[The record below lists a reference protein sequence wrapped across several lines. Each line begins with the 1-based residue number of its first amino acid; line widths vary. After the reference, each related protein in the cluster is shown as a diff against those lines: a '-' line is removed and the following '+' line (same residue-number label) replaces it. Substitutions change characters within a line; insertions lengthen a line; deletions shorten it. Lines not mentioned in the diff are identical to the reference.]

1 MRSPPPTGQ
10 RNLVGNSVFVHLS
23 KRLPIDVSSM
33 SAAHIVDVIKNEI
46 LEAGGMAYVD
56 AFARDIKAS
65 NISRTESYEFTSI
78 RTA

>member
-1 MRSPPPTGQ
+1 MHAITTTYGAKKFGR
-10 RNLVGNSVFVHLS
+10 RHVFVHLS

-65 NISRTESYEFTSI
+65 NISRTES
-78 RTA
+78 